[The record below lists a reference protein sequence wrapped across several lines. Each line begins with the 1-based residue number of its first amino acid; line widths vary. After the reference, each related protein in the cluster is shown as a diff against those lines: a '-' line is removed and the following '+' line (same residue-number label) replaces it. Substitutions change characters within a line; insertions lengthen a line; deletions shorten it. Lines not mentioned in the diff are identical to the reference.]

1 MHNNFRGEAIY
12 SAEQDIHFPQL
23 TVGDTLGFAAE
34 ARAPREPPGG
44 MKKHEYS
51 QILRDVVMA
60 SLGISHT
67 INTKVCVFLP
77 PAPHLLIRVRRSEM
91 NTFEVF
97 PVVKGNESPSPRPC
111 WRVLHFKRGT
121 TPLEV

>member
-67 INTKVCVFLP
+67 INTKVCCLLPSSRRLLTRFLR
-77 PAPHLLIRVRRSEM
+77 LET
-91 NTFEVF
+91 NTYEVYQ
-97 PVVKGNESPSPRPC
+97 VVKGSVYRLPKPC
-111 WRVLHFKRGT
+111 WQVPHFKLGT
-121 TPLEV
+121 TRLEV

>member
-1 MHNNFRGEAIY
+1 MASSLAKMRTSTIKVSHCEALLSAADSLSGITPQQMHSNFRGEAIY

-44 MKKHEYS
+44 MKKHEYG
-51 QILRDVVMA
+51 QIMRDVVMA

-67 INTKVCVFLP
+67 INTKVRIFLL
-77 PAPHLLIRVRRSEM
+77 HR
-91 NTFEVF
+91 
-97 PVVKGNESPSPRPC
+97 PR
-111 WRVLHFKRGT
+111 H
-121 TPLEV
+121 